1 MERMPMTCAMGLAL
15 ECFLKI
21 IPSKWMIL
29 RKIFPT
35 TSHSFHV
42 RMTVR
47 KAILNEPKLFGYFC
61 ASKVTKRIGVP
72 ELLRRFGYFWA
83 SKVTKKSFQLKNE
96 YSREIFRETFRLTPM
111 INIE

>member
-21 IPSKWMIL
+21 IPSKGMIL

-35 TSHSFHV
+35 TRHSFHV

-47 KAILNEPKLFGYFC
+47 KAILNEPKRLRIRVVFGIRELLRRFGYFC
-61 ASKVTKRIGVP
+61 ASKVTKKIISIEEWIISRS
-72 ELLRRFGYFWA
+72 FG
-83 SKVTKKSFQLKNE
+83 KP
-96 YSREIFRETFRLTPM
+96 FRLTPM
-111 INIE
+111 INIV